1 MPSPP
6 FVKQSYRS
14 IALADKYK
22 VIASIVVI
30 TDTNNGM
37 ADSFSAHVPLNVIL
51 KSITEPESPLSVPC
65 SSILVYLLLLL
76 FSNFTNPS
84 CVVAATTAS
93 QAPSEV
99 NSSKFVAFSRAKRFK
114 TTWKGLSLLCRRYIP
129 LGLTTRRT

>member
-1 MPSPP
+1 MC
-6 FVKQSYRS
+6 
-14 IALADKYK
+14 LATVYKESDDTVICRNVSKILVEGEK
-22 VIASIVVI
+22 VIIRDIMGEV
-30 TDTNNGM
+30 
-37 ADSFSAHVPLNVIL
+37 
-51 KSITEPESPLSVPC
+51 ITEPESPLSVPC

>member
-1 MPSPP
+1 M
-6 FVKQSYRS
+6 FIYTRV
-14 IALADKYK
+14 
-22 VIASIVVI
+22 
-30 TDTNNGM
+30 
-37 ADSFSAHVPLNVIL
+37 
-51 KSITEPESPLSVPC
+51 
-65 SSILVYLLLLL
+65 LVTTT

-129 LGLTTRRT
+129 FRLTTRQYLEYINYFC